1 MLKEKGSMSR
11 KVKYFLRNN
20 DLTYW
25 IKLLVSD
32 ENRKLMESIL
42 AKSVKDQ
49 YEIGSR
55 VATLL
60 AGTSL
65 TTTAGVDIKRRD
77 PVEEIGYETVG
88 KLLSLFIIKI
98 FGN

>member
-1 MLKEKGSMSR
+1 MILSLIYI
-11 KVKYFLRNN
+11 VLV
-20 DLTYW
+20 
-25 IKLLVSD
+25 VSD

-42 AKSVKDQ
+42 AKSVQDQ

-65 TTTAGVDIKRRD
+65 TTTAGVDVKRRD
-77 PVEEIGYETVG
+77 PVEQIGYETVG
-88 KLLSLFIIKI
+88 KLVSKE
-98 FGN
+98 N

>member
-1 MLKEKGSMSR
+1 MIYIVL
-11 KVKYFLRNN
+11 V
-20 DLTYW
+20 
-25 IKLLVSD
+25 VSD

-42 AKSVKDQ
+42 AKSVQDQ

-65 TTTAGVDIKRRD
+65 TTTAGVDVKRRD
-77 PVEEIGYETVG
+77 PVEQIGYETVG
-88 KLLSLFIIKI
+88 KLVDNENSRQLLFSHASCY
-98 FGN
+98 FLF

>member
-1 MLKEKGSMSR
+1 MNIFFKKCCQLATHKNTSLIISSLIYI
-11 KVKYFLRNN
+11 VLV
-20 DLTYW
+20 
-25 IKLLVSD
+25 VSD

-42 AKSVKDQ
+42 AKSVQDQ

-65 TTTAGVDIKRRD
+65 TTTAGVDVKRRD
-77 PVEEIGYETVG
+77 PVEQIGYETVG
-88 KLLSLFIIKI
+88 KFAD
-98 FGN
+98 GDD

>member
-1 MLKEKGSMSR
+1 MCLRLKSH
-11 KVKYFLRNN
+11 NN
-20 DLTYW
+20 TPLIISSLIY
-25 IKLLVSD
+25 ILLVVSD

-42 AKSVKDQ
+42 AKSVQDQ

-65 TTTAGVDIKRRD
+65 TTTAGVDVKRRD
-77 PVEEIGYETVG
+77 PVEQIGYETVG
-88 KLLSLFIIKI
+88 KFAD
-98 FGN
+98 GDD